1 MSDDPV
7 TSAGHKLASAVDT
20 AHRIKQLAAQLA
32 DYRASLEACVREM
45 EKQSSGNFSFNWHR
59 TVMATKMLLAQSE
72 ENDKRVDQIGLGRR
86 KPDLA
91 RL

>member
-20 AHRIKQLAAQLA
+20 AHRIKQLEAQIA

-72 ENDKRVDQIGLGRR
+72 ENDERHSGKI
-86 KPDLA
+86 A
-91 RL
+91 